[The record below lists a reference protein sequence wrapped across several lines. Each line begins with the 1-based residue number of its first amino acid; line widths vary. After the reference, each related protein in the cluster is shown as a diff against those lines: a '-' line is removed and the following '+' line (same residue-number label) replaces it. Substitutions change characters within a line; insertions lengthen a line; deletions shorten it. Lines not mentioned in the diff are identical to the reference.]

1 MSATNA
7 STQEN
12 FFYTEV
18 TAVVTKLMKDRFD
31 ALKAQ
36 YDAGNLT
43 GVDFGNGLLAMYEQ
57 SRDVLSSYAD
67 RASALGYAD
76 VSTNLRAW
84 SQSFGSMAFNAHQK
98 LDAGD
103 ILDLVK
109 DAASVA
115 GTLGDSS
122 QFGSFLDDYVMSGS
136 GERVR
141 HIFKAADGIGDAI
154 DVATAMKEFFDGDGL
169 GGTATLMS
177 FAVGLAY
184 SSWVAGP
191 LSGAPITIVLIVG
204 AVGVGVGEVAEWGFK
219 ELASAFGWENQDT
232 VREAVLDALGSQN
245 NAFLAHVGDHLFWGT
260 DGNDY
265 FVPLDDKANDM
276 FGGIGDDVL
285 HGGDKDDH
293 LNGGDGADTLE
304 GNGDKDWLV
313 GGIGN
318 DSLDGGTG
326 NDKVEGGDG
335 SDTLI
340 GGGGNDTLVGG
351 AGHDHYVFTSSDLS
365 GSMTT
370 SVIEDDDGDGAIITD
385 GSEID
390 VLGISADTTVQTD
403 VNMWETTDQ
412 EYLFSWAQDSGSLII
427 TIRESGSR
435 IIVKNWKNGDLD
447 INLPD
452 FDETHPPG
460 AAPLTDNDD
469 DFGLDGNNAGNDNL
483 TALGGNDGISLGPGA
498 DTVDAGDGND
508 LVYGG
513 SGSDRLLGGA
523 GNDIIIDDSEWIEF
537 DDWSDHVD
545 DDGKSQRQRA
555 QEDIDQLGAAV
566 IAIGKG

>member
-276 FGGIGDDVL
+276 FGGIGVIRTFTARDRIVALARPDDVYAVASIDEVIPT
-285 HGGDKDDH
+285 GR
-293 LNGGDGADTLE
+293 
-304 GNGDKDWLV
+304 LV
-313 GGIGN
+313 GVEHASRSRGHGVVSPTTVAVV
-318 DSLDGGTG
+318 SLVHIPTLAYRNDGGT
-326 NDKVEGGDG
+326 
-335 SDTLI
+335 
-340 GGGGNDTLVGG
+340 
-351 AGHDHYVFTSSDLS
+351 
-365 GSMTT
+365 
-370 SVIEDDDGDGAIITD
+370 
-385 GSEID
+385 
-390 VLGISADTTVQTD
+390 
-403 VNMWETTDQ
+403 
-412 EYLFSWAQDSGSLII
+412 
-427 TIRESGSR
+427 
-435 IIVKNWKNGDLD
+435 
-447 INLPD
+447 
-452 FDETHPPG
+452 
-460 AAPLTDNDD
+460 
-469 DFGLDGNNAGNDNL
+469 
-483 TALGGNDGISLGPGA
+483 
-498 DTVDAGDGND
+498 
-508 LVYGG
+508 
-513 SGSDRLLGGA
+513 
-523 GNDIIIDDSEWIEF
+523 
-537 DDWSDHVD
+537 
-545 DDGKSQRQRA
+545 
-555 QEDIDQLGAAV
+555 
-566 IAIGKG
+566 